1 MTRKEKRNDTPVR
14 MPSLDVIEQE
24 LHRTQYRSN
33 FQKALRSTIGILVM
47 VAAAAVLIAVLVL
60 PVLQITGTSMTDTLQ
75 DGDVVVALNGSS
87 YKTGDVVAFY
97 YNNSILVKRVIA
109 TSGDWVDIDEDG
121 NVFVNGEL
129 LDEPYVSGKALGE
142 CTIELPYQV
151 PEGKFFLLGDHRAT
165 SVDSRSKQVG
175 CIGSE
180 SIVGRLIVRVWPL
193 SGFGP
198 VG

>member
-1 MTRKEKRNDTPVR
+1 VGLIGHGTEGKKKRHTGAYALSGRDRAGAAPDAI
-14 MPSLDVIEQE
+14 SLQ
-24 LHRTQYRSN
+24 LSKGPAQHHRYSCHGGGSGR
-33 FQKALRSTIGILVM
+33 ADR
-47 VAAAAVLIAVLVL
+47 
-60 PVLQITGTSMTDTLQ
+60 Q

-180 SIVGRLIVRVWPL
+180 SIVGRLIFRVWPL